1 MEIKVDDFV
10 IVIDRFSPL
19 FGKVGMVT
27 KIGRAYDDR
36 TFVEIELKEKEYKD
50 RTFNFLIREL
60 SLLKPC
66 KDVTTNSDID
76 E

>member
-1 MEIKVDDFV
+1 MEIKEDDFV
-10 IVIDRFSPL
+10 IVIDWFSSL
-19 FGKVGMVT
+19 FGKVGVVK
-27 KIGRAYDDR
+27 KIGKGYDDR

-66 KDVTTNSDID
+66 TDVTTNSDID
-76 E
+76 K